1 MAKRMQY
8 SVVGLPHYTIW
19 HLYEPSVDDLRH
31 MEEMEQEK
39 KQREAKEKE
48 EKAEAE
54 RQQKLKD
61 RFKDST
67 DEWEKDGAEVKK
79 KIDKTEQTQQVEK
92 ARKGQSKDAA
102 EDLEADVENERRPA
116 IPAKGEKE
124 PAGAA
129 APKNSKPNTQKEK
142 TRQDSSSNHNEK
154 LE

>member
-31 MEEMEQEK
+31 MEEMEQER

-54 RQQKLKD
+54 RQQKLND

-67 DEWEKDGAEVKK
+67 EEWEKDGAEVKK
-79 KIDKTEQTQQVEK
+79 KIDKTEQTQKVEK
-92 ARKGQSKDAA
+92 VGKGQPKAA
-102 EDLEADVENERRPA
+102 AVEGAESDVENERRPA
-116 IPAKGEKE
+116 IPAKSEKE
-124 PAGAA
+124 AAGAG
-129 APKNSKPNTQKEK
+129 PKDSKPNTQKEK
-142 TRQDSSSNHNEK
+142 TRQDSSGNHNEK
-154 LE
+154 LQ

>member
-1 MAKRMQY
+1 MKY

-61 RFKDST
+61 QFKDST
-67 DEWEKDGAEVKK
+67 EEWEKDGAEVKK
-79 KIDKTEQTQQVEK
+79 KMDKTEQTQQADKEG
-92 ARKGQSKDAA
+92 KGQPKDAA
-102 EDLEADVENERRPA
+102 EDLEIETGNERRPA

-124 PAGAA
+124 AAGAA
-129 APKNSKPNTQKEK
+129 GAPKDSKPNTQKEK
-142 TRQDSSSNHNEK
+142 TRQDSSSNPNEK
-154 LE
+154 LQ